1 MSEERIKK
9 YRYSEIFGGHGY
21 MDETNVLVPGTI
33 QGEGEYTGI
42 PSLWLRVW
50 GCNKDCNGFGQ
61 EDPTNPNTYQLPFE
75 EIDVSKYNS
84 LEELPVFSKG
94 CDSSYSWS
102 KKFMDL
108 AHKNTAEE
116 IVKKLRQRLYN
127 GKFTHELT
135 NQPCHM
141 VFTGGEPVLSQHT
154 LTAVMQEFEKQ
165 NEIPQFVTI
174 ETNGSLELRED
185 FVNYFKELQ
194 SKTEKYPVTMANGN
208 ILEHTRFKFT
218 ELFWSVSPKIFAT
231 SGEAFETS
239 ILPNVVKQYQNLSD
253 AGQFKF
259 VCNGSKQ
266 SWDEI
271 DQAVKLYR
279 AVGIDWPIWIM
290 PAGATVEGQQL
301 VAADV
306 ADHAIYR
313 GYNVSARVH
322 TYLYG
327 NVVGR

>member
-1 MSEERIKK
+1 MERIKK

-21 MDETNVLVPGTI
+21 LDANGKLVPGTI

-42 PSLWLRVW
+42 ASVWLRLW

-61 EDPTNPNTYQLPFE
+61 DDPTKPETFDLPFE
-75 EIDVSKYNS
+75 QIDVSKYKT
-84 LEELPVFSKG
+84 LEDLPVFSKG

-108 AHKNTAEE
+108 AHKDTAED
-116 IVKKLRQRLYN
+116 IVNKLRQRLYN
-127 GKFTHELT
+127 GKFIHELT
-135 NQPCHM
+135 KQPCHL
-141 VFTGGEPVLSQHT
+141 VFTGGEPILSQHA
-154 LTAVMQEFEKQ
+154 LLAIVQEFEKQ
-165 NEIPQFVTI
+165 NEIPQYITI
-174 ETNGSLELRED
+174 ETNGSLEIGQD
-185 FVNYFKELQ
+185 FIDYFKELLHKLVPAPECDIEGGPKH
-194 SKTEKYPVTMANGN
+194 SKY
-208 ILEHTRFKFT
+208 LFH

-231 SGEAFETS
+231 SGETFESS
-239 ILPNVVKQYQNLSD
+239 IKPEVVKQYYDLSD
-253 AGQFKF
+253 SGQFKF

-266 SWDEI
+266 SWNEI

-279 AVGIDWPIWIM
+279 DAGIDWPIWIM
-290 PAGATVEGQQL
+290 PVGATVEGQQL

-306 ADHAIYR
+306 ADEALYR